1 MHRILAIL
9 LLSLP
14 VRAAA
19 EVPTVVT
26 DIPPVQSIAAQVM
39 GDLGTPEPVIEGLA
53 DPHHVQLRP
62 SEARRLSAADLV
74 VWVGPEL
81 TPWLD
86 SAVQGVAAEAR
97 SLTLLHSP
105 GTTERAPL
113 FADAEAGGHDED
125 HAHGDDHGHAEDHG
139 HEHAEDHGHDHE
151 HAQEDGHGH
160 DDDHAREDGHGH
172 AHGDDHAHDHAH
184 GGVDPHAWLD
194 PMNGAAWA
202 RTIAAALAEEDPQN
216 AESYRRNADAFA
228 ARMAEVAE
236 EAATILAAA
245 ADTAV
250 IVQHDAYAHFAD
262 RFGLT
267 VAGTIADTEAAAP
280 GAASLSRL
288 SERLKAGGIA
298 CIFTEPGQPP
308 ALAERLSK
316 DTGVPIAALDPLG
329 TSLPPGPELYQ
340 RTILSLAESWA
351 ACAGG

>member
-14 VRAAA
+14 LRAAA

-39 GDLGTPEPVIEGLA
+39 GDLGTPEPVIERLA

-62 SEARRLSAADLV
+62 SEARRLSTADLV
-74 VWVGPEL
+74 IWVGPEL
-81 TPWLD
+81 TPWLE
-86 SAVQGVAAEAR
+86 SAVQGVAGDAR

-113 FADAEAGGHDED
+113 FADAEADGHEED
-125 HAHGDDHGHAEDHG
+125 HAHGDGHDHIDDHGHAEDHG
-139 HEHAEDHGHDHE
+139 RDHE
-151 HAQEDGHGH
+151 HAHEEGHGH
-160 DDDHAREDGHGH
+160 DDDHAQDDRHGH
-172 AHGDDHAHDHAH
+172 EGDHEYDHGHDH

-202 RTIAAALAEEDPQN
+202 RSIADALAAEDPQN
-216 AESYRRNADAFA
+216 AGTYRRNADAFA
-228 ARMAEVAE
+228 ARMDEVTE
-236 EAATILAAA
+236 QAADILAPAA
-245 ADTAV
+245 GTPV
-250 IVQHDAYAHFAD
+250 ITQHDAYAHFAA

-267 VAGTIADTEAAAP
+267 VAGTIADTEAASP

-288 SERLKAGGIA
+288 SGRLQEGGVA

-316 DTGVPIAALDPLG
+316 DTGVPIASLDPLG
-329 TSLPPGPELYQ
+329 TTLPAGPDLYQ

-351 ACAGG
+351 VCAGS